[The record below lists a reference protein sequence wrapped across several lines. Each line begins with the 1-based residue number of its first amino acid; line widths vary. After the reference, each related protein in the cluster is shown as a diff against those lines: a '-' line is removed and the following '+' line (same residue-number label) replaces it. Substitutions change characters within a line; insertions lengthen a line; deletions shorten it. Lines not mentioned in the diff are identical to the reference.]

1 METNKYK
8 SIIGIV
14 APLLGV
20 IYFAYTWL
28 SYSYNDSPNYDYKQ
42 NNIGQFAF
50 FAFFVL
56 LIYNTLKV
64 INRESVFIYI
74 LIVFLLILLVY
85 FLTTK
90 LFLYPLFIIIGISFI
105 LFYSKKWFP

>member
-1 METNKYK
+1 MGTNKYK

-14 APLLGV
+14 APLLGA

-28 SYSYNDSPNYDYKQ
+28 SYSYNDNPNYDYKQ
-42 NNIGQFAF
+42 NNIAQFAF

-74 LIVFLLILLVY
+74 LIVFLLILFVY
-85 FLTTK
+85 LLITK
-90 LFLYPLFIIIGISFI
+90 LFLYSFFIIIGISFI
-105 LFYSKKWFP
+105 LFYSRKWFP